1 MQKLI
6 LLIALFN
13 IPVYAQNVIPNFQQV
28 VLNQRSE
35 TKSTTVEDIKSFDFS
50 TGYSLTVGGENV
62 ESSTGFVTPSGWTK
76 VDTTV
81 QGTGTTYVSPNLDT
95 KPTFSI
101 IEEGQPFMY
110 YETTDRIIME
120 DGYALLKEDAGESVH
135 TFVPIGPTFRTLNK
149 IAFQN
154 CYKISYYLLD

>member
-13 IPVYAQNVIPNFQQV
+13 IPVYAQNVIPNFEQG

-62 ESSTGFVTPSGWTK
+62 ESSTGFVNPSGWTK

-110 YETTDRIIME
+110 YETFEGGGLTNYTHIMRTTQIENITDTT
-120 DGYALLKEDAGESVH
+120 S
-135 TFVPIGPTFRTLNK
+135 TFS
-149 IAFQN
+149 Q
-154 CYKISYYLLD
+154 